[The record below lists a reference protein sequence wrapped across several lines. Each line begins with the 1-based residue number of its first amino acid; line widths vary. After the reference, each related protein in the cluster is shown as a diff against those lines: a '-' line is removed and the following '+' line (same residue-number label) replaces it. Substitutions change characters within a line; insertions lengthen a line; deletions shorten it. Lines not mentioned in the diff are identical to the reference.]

1 MNSIVFGK
9 IEAFGALETQL
20 KTICDNT
27 NIFVIESLPLARR
40 FLEGNEVDLIFLK
53 TEAEKDWLY
62 VVKELEKANRRIR
75 FVLLSRDDNQ
85 SIRAFEAGA
94 FDYLLEPIKK
104 NQLERVIKKLEKL
117 IFLGKEAN

>member
-1 MNSIVFGK
+1 LNSIVFGK